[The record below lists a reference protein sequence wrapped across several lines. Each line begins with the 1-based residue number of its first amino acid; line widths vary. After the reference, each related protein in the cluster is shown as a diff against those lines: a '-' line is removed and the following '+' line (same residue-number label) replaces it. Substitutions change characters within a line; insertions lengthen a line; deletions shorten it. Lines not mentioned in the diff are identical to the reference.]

1 MKKIAVICAAGL
13 DNFIDPI
20 IEGLADEYN
29 VRKFIVR
36 NKWDIHNAIHWG
48 DTIFFEWCNEVAV
61 TGTNYKGIQGK
72 KVIIR
77 LHSYEIFT
85 NYPKQ
90 INWDTVNK
98 LIFVAPHIKEILNEL
113 SPGIL
118 DKVDTEV
125 IYNGVDVKNIPY
137 KERFPANNI
146 AWVGYINYKKN
157 PSMALQ
163 ILYELVTGVPNL
175 DNIDLTYTCDP
186 RYILHIAGSYQDLRY
201 KVYLEHMI
209 KEMGLEDNVI
219 FHGWIDDM
227 ESFWKDMNYLL
238 HTSIHEGHSLA
249 ITEAMARGIKPI
261 IHNFRGAK
269 ELYDTKEDSTT
280 LGLLFNTV
288 NHAAN
293 NIISK
298 EYHSK
303 WYRDWVIDKGWT
315 LQNQLEKINNIIK
328 EII

>member
-85 NYPKQ
+85 DYPKQ

-98 LIFVAPHIKEILNEL
+98 LIFVAPHIREILDEM
-113 SPGIL
+113 SPGIVE
-118 DKVDTEV
+118 KVKSEI
-125 IYNGVDVKNIPY
+125 IYNGIDVDKIPF
-137 KERFPANNI
+137 KEREPGHNI

-157 PSMALQ
+157 PQMALQ
-163 ILYELVTGVPNL
+163 ILQKLVDK
-175 DNIDLTYTCDP
+175 DN
-186 RYILHIAGSYQDLRY
+186 RYLLHIAGSYQDLRY

-209 KEMGLEDNVI
+209 KEMELQDNVI

-227 ESFWKDMNYLL
+227 EEFWKDKSYLL

-249 ITEAMARGIKPI
+249 MLEALSRGVKLI
-261 IHNFRGAK
+261 IHNFRGSK
-269 ELYDTKEDSTT
+269 KLYPQDTN
-280 LGLLFNTV
+280 FNTIDEAV
-288 NHAAN
+288 DM
-293 NIISK
+293 IK
-298 EYHSK
+298 ENCYNSNR
-303 WYRDWVIDKGWT
+303 YREWVIKEGWT
-315 LQNQLEKINNIIK
+315 LKNQLDQMRRIIK
-328 EII
+328 EL